1 VFVVDADNRARLRL
15 VNASEAAG
23 GRVEIRAGLQAG
35 ERVVVTPPPALVDGS
50 TVVVGPATAGS
61 GR

>member
-1 VFVVDADNRARLRL
+1 

-23 GRVEIRAGLQAG
+23 GQVEIRAGVRSG
-35 ERVVVTPPPALVDGS
+35 ERVVVSPPPALLDGS
-50 TVVVGPATAGS
+50 AVVVGPPSAGS